1 MKRSPRGLIAMF
13 TRRIPRLGA
22 LLAAGLI
29 FSFAGCMS
37 GPDGWKPQPGP
48 KVLAFF
54 PPIYSLAATVAGD
67 DAQVISLLSTKGPH
81 DYEAK
86 PSDAKKL
93 HRADLFLTIGL
104 GLDDKVTKKL
114 AETCGN
120 PKLRVVALGEKLP
133 KDMLREGTCTCGHE
147 HAPGEHDHDH
157 GYDPHVWMGLPEA
170 IAMVETIRAE
180 MTALDPAHADGYKQ
194 RAAAL
199 TERLTKLQA
208 DGKAQLAAKT
218 EKARLLTHH
227 DSQHYLARSIG
238 AEIIDAI
245 ELPGREPS
253 GKRLNQLVETCKAK
267 NVRLIAVEPQYSS
280 NTGADALLREL
291 KRQGIED
298 PQFVP
303 LDPMETADAAD
314 LTPDFYERH
323 IRANIDNLVKVLK

>member
-1 MKRSPRGLIAMF
+1 MTPFRYSAG
-13 TRRIPRLGA
+13 
-22 LLAAGLI
+22 LLAAAACALV
-29 FSFAGCMS
+29 SVAGCSS
-37 GPDGWKPQPGP
+37 GPDGWSPQPGP

-67 DAQVISLLSTKGPH
+67 DAQVISLLSSKGPH
-81 DYEAK
+81 DYEAR

-93 HRADLFLTIGL
+93 HRADLFLTVGL
-104 GLDDKVTKKL
+104 GLDDNVTKKL
-114 AETCGN
+114 AATGGN
-120 PKLRVVALGEKLP
+120 PKLRMVALGEKLP
-133 KDMLREGTCTCGHE
+133 KEMLREGTCNCGHE
-147 HAPGEHDHDH
+147 HAPGDHDH

-180 MTALDPAHADGYKQ
+180 LTALDPAHAEGYKK

-199 TERLTKLQA
+199 TERLNKLLA
-208 DGKAQLAAKT
+208 EGKAQLAAKS

-227 DSQHYLARSIG
+227 DSQHYLARCIG
-238 AEIIDAI
+238 AEIVDAI

-253 GKRLNQLVETCKAK
+253 GKRLNQLVEVCKAK
-267 NVRLIAVEPQYSS
+267 NVRLIAVEPQYPT

-291 KRQGIED
+291 KRQGIQD

-303 LDPMETADAAD
+303 LDPLETADQAD

>member
-1 MKRSPRGLIAMF
+1 MKLKTLLILSIVSLATLPGCNGAPRGW
-13 TRRIPRLGA
+13 T
-22 LLAAGLI
+22 
-29 FSFAGCMS
+29 
-37 GPDGWKPQPGP
+37 DKPGP
-48 KVLAFF
+48 KVIAYC

-67 DAQVISLLSTKGPH
+67 DAQVVSLLSTKGPH

-86 PSDAKKL
+86 TSDAKRL
-93 HRADLFLTIGL
+93 RSADLFLTIGL
-104 GLDDKVTKKL
+104 GLDDREAGKL
-114 AETCGN
+114 AKTCGN
-120 PKLRVVALGEKLP
+120 PKLRVIALGDKLP
-133 KDMLREGTCTCGHE
+133 KEMLREGTCTCGHE
-147 HAPGEHDHDH
+147 HAQGEHDHDH

-170 IAMVETIRAE
+170 IAMVEMIRAE
-180 MTALDPAHADGYKQ
+180 LTALDPAHADGYKQ

-199 TERLTKLQA
+199 TERLSKLQA
-208 DGKAQLAAKT
+208 EGKAQLAAKT

-227 DSQHYLARSIG
+227 DSQHYLARCIG

-253 GKRLNQLVETCKAK
+253 GKRLNQLVEVCKSK

-291 KRQGIED
+291 KRQGVVD

-303 LDPMETADAAD
+303 LDPMETADQAD
-314 LTPDFYERH
+314 LTPDFYERR